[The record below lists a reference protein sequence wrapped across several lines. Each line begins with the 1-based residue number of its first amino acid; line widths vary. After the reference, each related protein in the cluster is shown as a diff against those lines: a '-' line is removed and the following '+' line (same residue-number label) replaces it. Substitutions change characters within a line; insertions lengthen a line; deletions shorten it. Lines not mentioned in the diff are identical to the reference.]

1 MIDKQLIVYGDS
13 FADSTINPGWEDT
26 VKHWFHFLVE
36 HYTGQV
42 SHDDFINRG
51 RTGTSQIFSYCN
63 FLSDLKKF
71 NPKKIV
77 FLFSSPRRAPI
88 VDGPM
93 HRVTHCIPGIE
104 AKKALRGTRSVKE
117 KQEAKYQLRQIDAW
131 FRYFIDNTEMLT
143 LMQQGIFDNV
153 QKECKKRNIQLVF
166 VTCFDKTL
174 EPVYIN
180 FENTE
185 YPIISNLEIVSRN
198 EYPNPNDQYFI
209 EFADPR
215 IGHLNY
221 NNNKLCAEN
230 IIKCFDDQ
238 TPRVIKFD
246 EVDGL
251 DYSEES
257 FDIYNSYKLEK
268 NV

>member
-51 RTGTSQIFSYCN
+51 RTGTSQMFSYSSFHN
-63 FLSDLKKF
+63 DLKKF
-71 NPKKIV
+71 NPKRII

-88 VDGPM
+88 ADGPM
-93 HRVTHCIPGIE
+93 ERVTHCKPGIA
-104 AKKALRGTRSVKE
+104 AKMAIRNCRTVIE
-117 KQEAKYQLRQIDAW
+117 KQEAKHQFCQIDAW
-131 FRYFIDNTEMLT
+131 FRYFIDNTKMLT

-166 VTCFDKTL
+166 LTCFNKIL
-174 EPVYIN
+174 EPIHIN
-180 FENTE
+180 FENAE
-185 YPIISNLEIVSRN
+185 YPVISNLEVVSRN
-198 EYPNPNDQYFI
+198 EYPDPEDPHFVNY
-209 EFADPR
+209 ADPR

-221 NNNKLCAEN
+221 TNNKQCAEI

-251 DYSEES
+251 DYSKET
-257 FDIYNSYKLEK
+257 FNIYYSHKLEK